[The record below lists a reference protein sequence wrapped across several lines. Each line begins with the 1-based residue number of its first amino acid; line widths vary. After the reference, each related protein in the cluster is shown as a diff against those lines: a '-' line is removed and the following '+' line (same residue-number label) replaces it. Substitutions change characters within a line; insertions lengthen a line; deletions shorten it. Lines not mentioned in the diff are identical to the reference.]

1 MEETGM
7 KQARKIFLGIEWVAG
22 ILSALV
28 TAYFALYHLWDIFR
42 RWQFTDG
49 FGILLGL
56 LLVVAAVAAIG
67 GYLSAQCIQ
76 RNLSLSVFLLVI
88 AFLMLLWFV
97 GMIVCGIFTE
107 CLFSM

>member
-1 MEETGM
+1 M
-7 KQARKIFLGIEWVAG
+7 KQSRKIFLSIEWVAG

-56 LLVVAAVAAIG
+56 LLVVAAVTAIG
-67 GYLSAQCIQ
+67 GYLSYQCIQ